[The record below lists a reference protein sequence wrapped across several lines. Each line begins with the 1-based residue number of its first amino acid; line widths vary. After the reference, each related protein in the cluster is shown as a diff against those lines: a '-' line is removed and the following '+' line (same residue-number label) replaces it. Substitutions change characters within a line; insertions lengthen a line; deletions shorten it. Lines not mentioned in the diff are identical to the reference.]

1 MSARRAGFREA
12 APPPSSRTQRGGARS
27 LHTHIALAHGRLW
40 RLFSVPTAPA
50 NVRSRGGENGLN
62 TDMPP
67 LAESNPLRTSAVNED
82 AP

>member
-12 APPPSSRTQRGGARS
+12 APPPSSRTQRGGRD
-27 LHTHIALAHGRLW
+27 LYTLILRL
-40 RLFSVPTAPA
+40 LTAGCGAFFPCRPRQPMSE
-50 NVRSRGGENGLN
+50 VGGENGLN